1 MSLTSV
7 LVDDSR
13 PFLESATALL
23 EQEGVRVVG
32 TASTAEEAVLCVRAT
47 RPDVVLVD
55 VHLGEASGFDV
66 PRLLIED
73 GSTAPVIMVST
84 FSREDIEPLLGDTPA
99 AGFVTK
105 AELTSSTIEGILA
118 GRRGSHDSAMT

>member
-1 MSLTSV
+1 MPLTAV

-32 TASTAEEAVLCVRAT
+32 TASTAEEAILCVRTT

-66 PRLLIED
+66 ARMLVED

-84 FSREDIEPLLGDTPA
+84 FSREDVEPLLGDA
-99 AGFVTK
+99 RAIGFVPK
-105 AELTSSTIEGILA
+105 AELTASTVEGILA
-118 GRRGSHDSAMT
+118 GGHGPDGAR